1 MEKTANAPE
10 RSHAEESASSSEN
23 KEVDIYDTNLTREE
37 IQKYLNVIN
46 AAAAAERKQ
55 AASALQRMGGP

>member
-10 RSHAEESASSSEN
+10 RSHIDNNTTSSDT

-55 AASALQRMGGP
+55 AASMS